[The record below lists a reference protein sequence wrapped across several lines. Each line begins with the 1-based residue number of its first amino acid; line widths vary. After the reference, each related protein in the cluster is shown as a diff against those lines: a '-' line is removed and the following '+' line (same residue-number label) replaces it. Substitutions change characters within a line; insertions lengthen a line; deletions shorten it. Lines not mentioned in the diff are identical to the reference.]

1 MTSLSLFFF
10 FCNICKNHWSINQKS
25 EALDTLVKHI
35 HQELIEACQKREPRA
50 QFEIYRLYYKTMY
63 NTSLRIVNHSAE
75 AEDIM
80 QESFLDAFQNI
91 EDFKGKSSFGTW
103 LKRIVV
109 NNSLDA
115 LKKNSALS
123 FVEEYDHDIPEE
135 PVDDY
140 ADDIDYQV
148 EEIRQ
153 AISRMPNDARVV
165 LSLYLLEGY
174 DHEEISHI
182 LNISNSTSRIK
193 YFRARRKLLEILQ
206 QERIRKFIL

>member
-1 MTSLSLFFF
+1 
-10 FCNICKNHWSINQKS
+10 
-25 EALDTLVKHI
+25 LDTPVKHV
-35 HQELIEACQKREPRA
+35 HQDLINACQKRDPRA
-50 QFEIYRLYYKTMY
+50 QFEIYRLYYKAMY

-91 EDFKGKSSFGTW
+91 DDFKGKSSFGTW

-115 LKKNSALS
+115 LKRNSALS

-135 PVDDY
+135 TFNDY

-148 EEIRQ
+148 EEIRL

-174 DHEEISHI
+174 DHEEISQI

-193 YFRARRKLLEILQ
+193 YFRARKKLLEILQ